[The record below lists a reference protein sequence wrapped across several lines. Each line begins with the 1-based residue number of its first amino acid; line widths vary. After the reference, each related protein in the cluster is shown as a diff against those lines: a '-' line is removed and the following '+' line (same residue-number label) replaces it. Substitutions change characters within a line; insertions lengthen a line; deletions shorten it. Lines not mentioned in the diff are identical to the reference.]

1 MKPISGFPR
10 VKLGHLPTPLEPLR
24 RLSAELGGPEIWIKR
39 DDCTGLA
46 TGGNKTRKLEFL
58 MGQAEREG
66 ADTVVTFGALQSNH
80 ARQTAAAAARLG
92 LHCVVFLVRKVTYSE
107 AAYQTSGNLLL
118 DDLLGAQ
125 VEIADDEAALA
136 ERLSRVGAELRAQG
150 RTAYMIPPGGSNT
163 VGALGYVN
171 CALEIDAQ
179 CRELGIEPSAVVHA
193 SSSGGTQAGLVAG
206 FAALQ
211 SAVSVQGINVSDKDA
226 KRIVTLVEGLCRETC
241 EAIGIRA
248 VGGEQIRIDHDYIGP
263 DYGIPTDAMRE
274 AVRLAAARE
283 GILLDPVYTGKAMAG
298 LIGLIRAGVY
308 RRGETVVFVHTGGSA
323 GLFAYRDALTG
334 QSDRRR

>member
-1 MKPISGFPR
+1 MRWSIVKPISEFPR
-10 VKLGHLPTPLEPLR
+10 VSLGHLPTPLEPLP

-58 MGQAEREG
+58 MGQAGADG

-92 LHCVVFLVRKVTYSE
+92 LHCVVFLVRKVTYTE
-107 AAYQTSGNLLL
+107 PAYQTSGNLLL
-118 DDLLGAQ
+118 DDLLGAR
-125 VEIADDEAALA
+125 VEIADDEVALG
-136 ERLSRVGAELRAQG
+136 ERLESVRDELRTEG
-150 RTAYMIPPGGSNT
+150 RTVYVIPPGGSNT

-171 CALEIDAQ
+171 CALEIDTQ

-206 FAALQ
+206 FAGLQ
-211 SAVSVQGINVSDKDA
+211 SALSVQGINVTDKDA
-226 KRIVTLVEGLCRETC
+226 TRIVALVHGLCRETC
-241 EAIGIRA
+241 QTIEIGA
-248 VGGEQIRIDHDYIGP
+248 VDEKQIRIDHDYLGP
-263 DYGIPTDAMRE
+263 AYGIPTDAMRE
-274 AVRLAAARE
+274 AVKLAATRE

-298 LIGLIRAGVY
+298 LIGRIRAGVY
-308 RRGETVVFVHTGGSA
+308 RRGETVVFLHTGGSA

-334 QSDRRR
+334 